1 MDRPERRDAV
11 ICPKCGQDTS
21 ANKSFCSHCGGFLAL
36 GTAEVQASLE
46 AEVLGEAQA
55 RSVRRA
61 GTWLA
66 TAVVLLVAALVFRLS
81 FRESD
86 LPRFE
91 ESPVLPL
98 LQLEAPRLPPAPE
111 MPMLSLPV
119 PS

>member
-1 MDRPERRDAV
+1 VDRLEGCDAV

-21 ANKSFCSHCGGFLAL
+21 ANKSFCNHCGGFLAL

-46 AEVLGEAQA
+46 AEVISEAQA

-66 TAVVLLVAALVFRLS
+66 TSIVLLAAAMLFRLS
-81 FRESD
+81 FREKD
-86 LPRFE
+86 LPRFD
-91 ESPVLPL
+91 ESPLIPL
-98 LQLEAPRLPPAPE
+98 LQMESPRLPPAPE
-111 MPMLSLPV
+111 MPMLTLPV